1 MSIRKSGSGIEGLR
15 SSGYEERTPLRSLDN
30 DILHLSSATKLKN
43 GASLNAE
50 STKSPNDDIP
60 DGESKLHLRSC
71 SPTTT
76 MEATTDRSESQSV
89 SELGDVTFKSYI
101 CVGGEVEILNS
112 MLCEEESLVLPKDC
126 VSYKNEKED
135 SAITHSVM
143 MSSCCEH
150 EEHPYCNPEGNEPC
164 SVITNVGDE
173 CCVVSDV
180 QARVDLFEPNS
191 STLQTSENFIWEF
204 VHCDGGEVEIYDN
217 LIEEEDNQFPPLE
230 SELSKSLN
238 TSGVNSTC
246 SDCSVNSSQ
255 VEHAD
260 HPYCT
265 SVSDGS
271 AVTENTHSSETTE
284 NGLNKMLKLFTCTGG
299 EVEISDSPKLV
310 EACVLLPEQH
320 RSINPSISLGG
331 YLQEQFDHPQCYNQ
345 TSSMPQDDI
354 SSTTSE
360 IFPSSVDTAGAKLVI
375 MEEPDNKFNQT
386 DDSLSCPVSNEKLLP
401 LRLEQVMVSQPKIES
416 ESVSTAL
423 GQTQEGYKHHK
434 GSAEKA
440 DMPDLEKVSLC
451 RSLNTQDDNHHMQ
464 ETTIL
469 PQDGGGPSVV
479 HKTEII
485 ESDLAPVQS
494 PTPVELQN
502 YVENISQVK
511 SIYRPSDSSETK
523 DSALGSSGTG
533 PAVVN
538 SVENLPLVLKVP
550 SNYTSVFSALQMGIL
565 SPVVRRA
572 SLCSLKDHNIH
583 PAHRQFLADDSA
595 LDGEKSELSPV
606 VVDSAGGLLAEV
618 LESPMPRPLLNSTA
632 VGCKPQAG
640 PMIELG
646 EELAERAT
654 IAPQAEVQKQVL
666 DFPLMPEGPLQQQL
680 MQMAEFLILASG
692 KMGPA
697 ATAIAPHSAAV
708 SHPEFKAAAAE
719 SHTASVG
726 TSPVKQVNRSL
737 NTSGLYERK
746 RLFSVVDSC
755 TMTDPLLWNL
765 PSGSLEGHSRPELE
779 QRLISSMIMV
789 EALVQQLTAARA
801 QACPS
806 AGRSPSE
813 LREKLVQTEHTELS
827 QTTMYRD
834 LYLEALSRIDELELN
849 ESFLQNLMQ
858 CVQDTRI
865 TMTSLSGDTDAA
877 LSTMKEVH
885 VIVQEDH
892 QSLVS
897 HYEYMKSL
905 FEKSKRTQLRMT
917 QKVKEALQQRSDME
931 TQMQEAVT
939 AKEAAFNVMEQL
951 RTHCAIE
958 MSASEKSAESQQ
970 ELLVALKQTYPQ
982 QVSLNKSYTETLS
995 SASELLSQTADEQ
1008 SSLKQELFAVQ
1019 SLVQRCVPILLKL
1032 NEKAADALRERD
1044 EHMSEKDQA
1053 IEEREQI
1060 EEKLNE
1066 AHSNLQSCRDQI
1078 GDLNLQVTILTS
1090 EMGVLRQ
1097 KLMEKEDETSLLER
1111 KAMELS
1117 ATVSSTLASYTFLE
1131 QALAGETTNL
1141 QQSWKDVKE
1150 AKERA
1155 NELEASLDQSEQHR
1169 KQLSRALAQ
1178 SEEQLEQLQTLTES
1192 QSLQIQQLQD
1202 VCTQLSSIRETNE
1215 FLLMENELAREQV
1228 RESEQMLGENLQSLR
1243 ERNIQCEDLKRE
1255 VSQLRVENKSLQ
1267 DELETTQYQSNTA
1280 RLQHEET
1287 MAHVVTDITL
1297 LFHTLHGMNNEL
1309 HSDLSD
1315 PVTKQTI
1322 EQKDKESQPGNNIE
1336 QQRSSSSF
1344 VDNVMLALTA
1354 EREEDVRTDSTV
1366 ESDKVASPCEAL
1378 FSRSGA
1384 FTRLGVLS
1392 PKKSVESEVE
1402 DQSRVVELLSGLSS
1416 TVTELVHTLK
1426 LVQQHKDGQLMELQ
1440 KTICEQQVEHQA
1452 SNRRHEAKTC
1462 ELEHQLSRLQN
1473 LVERGNYALEQK
1485 TQDEKILTK
1494 LISDVQESQEALN
1507 KHKTESNELR
1517 KELSE
1522 LRRALHQSKRESQFL
1537 LEELKKAEDPLASPA
1552 HYLEEKI
1559 HLLKEVERLK
1569 ACLQEVEQARVKL
1582 LERAKRHQIIHQTN
1596 QQKTEKELLMLN
1608 KMIRKIRETLLSV
1621 PEVVNSCKQLQQL
1634 IEYIG

>member
-1 MSIRKSGSGIEGLR
+1 
-15 SSGYEERTPLRSLDN
+15 
-30 DILHLSSATKLKN
+30 
-43 GASLNAE
+43 
-50 STKSPNDDIP
+50 
-60 DGESKLHLRSC
+60 
-71 SPTTT
+71 

-827 QTTMYRD
+827 QVSTIST
-834 LYLEALSRIDELELN
+834 LS
-849 ESFLQNLMQ
+849 
-858 CVQDTRI
+858 
-865 TMTSLSGDTDAA
+865 
-877 LSTMKEVH
+877 
-885 VIVQEDH
+885 
-892 QSLVS
+892 
-897 HYEYMKSL
+897 
-905 FEKSKRTQLRMT
+905 LRNGLDS
-917 QKVKEALQQRSDME
+917 LQQRSDME

-982 QVSLNKSYTETLS
+982 QVEKNTTNHRHNDSGKNNNL
-995 SASELLSQTADEQ
+995 
-1008 SSLKQELFAVQ
+1008 Q

-1053 IEEREQI
+1053 IEEREQ
-1060 EEKLNE
+1060 EKLNE

-1131 QALAGETTNL
+1131 QALAGETT
-1141 QQSWKDVKE
+1141 KYDTFT
-1150 AKERA
+1150 
-1155 NELEASLDQSEQHR
+1155 HR

-1315 PVTKQTI
+1315 PVTKQVSCRLFTLG
-1322 EQKDKESQPGNNIE
+1322 K
-1336 QQRSSSSF
+1336 SS
-1344 VDNVMLALTA
+1344 
-1354 EREEDVRTDSTV
+1354 
-1366 ESDKVASPCEAL
+1366 AL
-1378 FSRSGA
+1378 FL
-1384 FTRLGVLS
+1384 RLLDGYC
-1392 PKKSVESEVE
+1392 
-1402 DQSRVVELLSGLSS
+1402 SS
-1416 TVTELVHTLK
+1416 NKFET
-1426 LVQQHKDGQLMELQ
+1426 
-1440 KTICEQQVEHQA
+1440 
-1452 SNRRHEAKTC
+1452 
-1462 ELEHQLSRLQN
+1462 
-1473 LVERGNYALEQK
+1473 
-1485 TQDEKILTK
+1485 DEKILTK